1 LTDSFAFFRG
11 TSRTAILRA
20 LASRVSQFNSDRD
33 AVDIQR
39 LDAKAVNSLPYYGN
53 REYMGTRYLDLA
65 VGVEVAGIIPNTPE
79 QAYYDQW
86 TTDRVDTTA
95 FCCPSWGKVT

>member
-1 LTDSFAFFRG
+1 
-11 TSRTAILRA
+11 
-20 LASRVSQFNSDRD
+20 
-33 AVDIQR
+33 
-39 LDAKAVNSLPYYGN
+39 
-53 REYMGTRYLDLA
+53 MGTRYLDLA